1 MKINDLLVEH
11 KSESNDF
18 LKIMRD
24 FLPLA
29 MKELKLNVLPDLK
42 LVKYIEDAQQPT
54 FGKYVDDENRIY
66 VGIEDRHPLDIIRT
80 LAHELVHFKQGTEHR
95 LDATSGHTGSPIE
108 NEAHEIAGIIMRNF
122 NKQHPQ
128 YFRERAINLDEGK
141 YSGSMEPLTAK
152 GKEKSG
158 AVAALER
165 ALLKAKKA
173 GTEMNYENI
182 DAMMQKICKIHNITG
197 QKLHDEFV
205 KANRLIPDNWIK
217 KQVEESAAWQKSS
230 GKNKNGGLNKKG
242 VDSYRR
248 EHPGSHL
255 QTAVT
260 KKPSELKAGSK
271 SAKRRKSFC
280 ARMKGMKKSRT
291 SAKTAHDPNSRINKS
306 LRKWHC
312 ESIEEMQ
319 ELIMLGENYIS
330 NLKENFAD
338 GKHPGR
344 KGLAKR
350 SGVNTKASVSSLR
363 NTAKHSSGEKARMAH
378 WLANMKAGKAKAKKK

>member
-1 MKINDLLVEH
+1 MKLNDLFEH
-11 KSESNDF
+11 RSSPDDF
-18 LKIMRD
+18 LKIMRN

-29 MKELKLNVLPDLK
+29 MKELKIDVLPKIILE
-42 LVKYIEDAQQPT
+42 LYIKDTEQPT
-54 FGKYVDDENRIY
+54 FGKFSPDDNTIHL
-66 VGIEDRHPLDIIRT
+66 GIEDRHPLDILRT
-80 LAHELVHFKQGTEHR
+80 LAHELVHFKQGIEHR

-108 NEAHEIAGIIMRNF
+108 NEAHELAGIIMRNF
-122 NKQHPQ
+122 NKAHPQ
-128 YFRERAINLDEGK
+128 YFKEPAINLSEGK
-141 YSGSMEPLTAK
+141 YSGPMKPLTAK
-152 GKEKSG
+152 GKAKSG
-158 AVAALER
+158 AVAALEH
-165 ALLKAKKA
+165 ALLAARKK

-182 DAMMQKICKIHNITG
+182 DSMMQKISKAYNITG
-197 QKLHDEFV
+197 QKLHDDFV
-205 KANRLIPDNWIK
+205 KANKLIPDNWIK
-217 KQVEESAAWQKSS
+217 KQVDESAAWQKSS

-242 VDSYRR
+242 VASYRR

-319 ELIMLGENYIS
+319 ELIMLGEQYIS

-338 GKHPGR
+338 GAVKGKSRPGR
-344 KGLAKR
+344 VKKSGASCKGSVTSLRARAK
-350 SGVNTKASVSSLR
+350 KAS
-363 NTAKHSSGEKARMAH
+363 GERKAMYH
-378 WLANMKAGKAKAKKK
+378 WCANMKDGKKK

>member
-1 MKINDLLVEH
+1 MKINHLFEQRTSTH
-11 KSESNDF
+11 DF
-18 LKIMRD
+18 MKVMQD
-24 FLPLA
+24 FLPVA
-29 MKELKLNVLPDLK
+29 MNELGLDNLPQIVLEL
-42 LVKYIEDAQQPT
+42 YIHDPHQPT
-54 FGKYVDDENRIY
+54 FGKFVHDENRIHL
-66 VGIEDRHPLDIIRT
+66 GIENRHPLDVIRT
-80 LAHELVHFKQGTEHR
+80 LAHELVHYKQG
-95 LDATSGHTGSPIE
+95 LDNKLGPTSGETGSPIE
-108 NEAHEIAGIIMRNF
+108 NEAHEKAGIIMRNF
-122 NKQHPQ
+122 NKSHPE
-128 YFRERAINLDEGK
+128 YFKEPAIQIKEGK
-141 YSGSMEPLTAK
+141 YSGPMEPLTAS
-152 GKEKSG
+152 GKERSG
-158 AVAALER
+158 AVKSLER
-165 ALLKAKKA
+165 ALLRAKEK
-173 GTEMNYENI
+173 GIEMNYENI
-182 DAMMQKICKIHNITG
+182 DAMMQKICKAHNITG

-205 KANRLIPDNWIK
+205 KANKLIPDNWIK
-217 KQVEESAAWQKSS
+217 KQVDESAAWQKSS

-242 VDSYRR
+242 VASYRK

-319 ELIMLGENYIS
+319 ELIMLGEQYIT

-338 GKHPGR
+338 GKNPGR

-350 SGVNTKASVSSLR
+350 SGVNTKASVSDLR
-363 NTAKHSSGEKARMAH
+363 KTAKHSTGEKARMAH
-378 WLANMKAGKAKAKKK
+378 WLANMKAGRAKKK

>member
-1 MKINDLLVEH
+1 MKINDLFEARTSTH
-11 KSESNDF
+11 DF
-18 LKIMRD
+18 MKIMQD

-29 MKELKLNVLPDLK
+29 MEELKLDSLPKIFLE
-42 LVKYIEDAQQPT
+42 LYITDTEQPT
-54 FGKYVDDENRIY
+54 FGKFLPEENVIHL
-66 VGIEDRHPLDIIRT
+66 GIENRHPLDVLRT
-80 LAHELVHFKQGTEHR
+80 LAHELTHFKQGLEDR
-95 LDATSGHTGSPIE
+95 LNDTSGETGSPIE
-108 NEAHEIAGIIMRNF
+108 NEAHEKAGVIMRNF
-122 NKQHPQ
+122 NKAHPQ
-128 YFRERAINLDEGK
+128 YFKEPAIHINEGK
-141 YSGSMEPLTAK
+141 YSGPMEPLTAS

-158 AVAALER
+158 AVEALER
-165 ALLKAKKA
+165 ALLSAKEK

-182 DAMMQKICKIHNITG
+182 DAMMQKICKAHNITG

-230 GKNKNGGLNKKG
+230 GKNKNGGLNAKG
-242 VDSYRR
+242 VASYRK

-260 KKPSELKAGSK
+260 KKPSKLKAGSK
-271 SAKRRKSFC
+271 DAKRRNSFC

-312 ESIEEMQ
+312 ESIEEMK
-319 ELIMLGENYIS
+319 ELIQLGESYIN

-338 GKHPGR
+338 GKNPGR

-363 NTAKHSSGEKARMAH
+363 KTAKHSSGEKARMAH
-378 WLANMKAGKAKAKKK
+378 WLANMKAGRAKKH